1 MLDILYCT
9 ISNQYEP
16 FVCFKNV
23 SIIWRDIQVH
33 SKQESQSRFFMIHCF
48 PFLEFSIWIHITLF
62 ALPTSQLDV
71 KYNVMHSK
79 L

>member
-1 MLDILYCT
+1 MLDILHCT

-33 SKQESQSRFFMIHCF
+33 SKQESFYDPLFSFPQVFNLNSYHVICF
-48 PFLEFSIWIHITLF
+48 
-62 ALPTSQLDV
+62 A
-71 KYNVMHSK
+71 NVSAWCQVQRHA
-79 L
+79 